1 MITREKVKAHL
12 KRRKIEYIVGGIT
25 IQSLLF
31 IYMGYRIGSF
41 TSKQESVAPT
51 VGVINA
57 SKHSR
62 VIVNVIQGND
72 DVVNFGGYASKLVK
86 CIETGEIFERVKD
99 AAKSAGVEPA
109 KMSKHIN
116 GHMDN
121 VNGCHYRIVG
131 LSTNT

>member
-62 VIVNVIQGND
+62 VIVN
-72 DVVNFGGYASKLVK
+72 FGGYASKLVK
-86 CIETGEIFERVKD
+86 CIETGEIFELVKD

-121 VNGCHYRIVG
+121 VNGCHYRIVR
-131 LSTNT
+131 LSTNA

>member
-51 VGVINA
+51 VGVIGTDRIGKLHQLMA
-57 SKHSR
+57 EADDTLSKQSPFWDR
-62 VIVNVIQGND
+62 
-72 DVVNFGGYASKLVK
+72 
-86 CIETGEIFERVKD
+86 
-99 AAKSAGVEPA
+99 
-109 KMSKHIN
+109 HIK
-116 GHMDN
+116 
-121 VNGCHYRIVG
+121 
-131 LSTNT
+131 

>member
-51 VGVINA
+51 VGVIGTDPIGKLHQLMA
-57 SKHSR
+57 EADDTLSKQSPFWDR
-62 VIVNVIQGND
+62 
-72 DVVNFGGYASKLVK
+72 
-86 CIETGEIFERVKD
+86 
-99 AAKSAGVEPA
+99 
-109 KMSKHIN
+109 HIK
-116 GHMDN
+116 
-121 VNGCHYRIVG
+121 
-131 LSTNT
+131 

>member
-12 KRRKIEYIVGGIT
+12 KRHKIEYVVGGIA

-31 IYMGYRIGSF
+31 IYIGYRIGSL
-41 TSKQESVAPT
+41 TSKQEFVAPT
-51 VGVINA
+51 VGAINA
-57 SKHSR
+57 SKYSR
-62 VIVNVIQGND
+62 VTVNVIQGND
-72 DVVNFGGYASKLVK
+72 NVVNFGGYASKLVK

-99 AAKSAGVEPA
+99 AAKSAGVESA

-121 VNGCHYRIVG
+121 VNGSHYKIIG
-131 LSTNT
+131 LSTNA

>member
-86 CIETGEIFERVKD
+86 CIETGYATE
-99 AAKSAGVEPA
+99 S
-109 KMSKHIN
+109 
-116 GHMDN
+116 
-121 VNGCHYRIVG
+121 
-131 LSTNT
+131 

>member
-51 VGVINA
+51 VGV
-57 SKHSR
+57 
-62 VIVNVIQGND
+62 
-72 DVVNFGGYASKLVK
+72 
-86 CIETGEIFERVKD
+86 
-99 AAKSAGVEPA
+99 EPA

-131 LSTNT
+131 LSTNA

>member
-62 VIVNVIQGND
+62 GI
-72 DVVNFGGYASKLVK
+72 VNFGGYASKLVK
-86 CIETGEIFERVKD
+86 CIETGEIFELVKD

-121 VNGCHYRIVG
+121 VNGCHYRIVR
-131 LSTNT
+131 LSTNA